1 MGYRICLAL
10 EGEKHIYSYRTGENE
25 NMGVA
30 IGCIVVV
37 KIDGCDLLSYG
48 GK

>member
-1 MGYRICLAL
+1 MLSFG
-10 EGEKHIYSYRTGENE
+10 EGKAYSYRTGENE

-37 KIDGCDLLSYG
+37 KIDGCG
-48 GK
+48 RWM